1 MTTPLLELADAAN
14 ISNNKASNKDK
25 IEWNEKLETDFLK
38 LIWLKK
44 VHIAKYNDDVKVA
57 DAWEEFNDCWFK
69 QDGMQEYKHL
79 KIDNSENKKE
89 VMGKDG
95 KIITSS

>member
-44 VHIAKYNDDVKVA
+44 V
-57 DAWEEFNDCWFK
+57 
-69 QDGMQEYKHL
+69 
-79 KIDNSENKKE
+79 
-89 VMGKDG
+89 
-95 KIITSS
+95 